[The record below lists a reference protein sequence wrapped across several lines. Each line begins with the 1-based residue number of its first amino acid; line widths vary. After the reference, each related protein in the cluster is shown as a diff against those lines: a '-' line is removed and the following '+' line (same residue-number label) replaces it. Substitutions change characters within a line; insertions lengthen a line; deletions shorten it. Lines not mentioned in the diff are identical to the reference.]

1 MVSKKQSDLWNKGA
15 SKTRTPSTATRP
27 TVTNPFVAKRSREDL
42 EEEVRRR
49 YGQTYERDAD
59 DGERDFLDRLSNLTA
74 NRRRN
79 KQLRQNEQDSLFER
93 NLYSMQRRSDL
104 DQLAAA
110 GRQRFANGAFDLTS
124 MTGKSAEEQGVV
136 GETRDDAFHQNAY
149 DFMTPEQ
156 RGIYE
161 AFIGLGD
168 RKSAKR
174 YLASIEEGLQQQ
186 AADKLLQTIQP
197 GNIEN
202 AQDFADVTRLGVRSG
217 IGRFETG
224 VQQLVNPNAVS
235 KNYTEMAFEEARK
248 DMSGATGVVADLA
261 NTVGFMLLPAG
272 GSMVLGLAGGAG
284 LAGSAGV
291 KALSAS
297 LFGAAS
303 GGSTYND
310 MLKENPGA
318 DKFDAK
324 VYSVIN
330 GALEGSLQYLLG
342 GIGKLGAGGLS
353 KVTGKT
359 ISGAVAKK
367 LSNVAKASANTPAV
381 KGLIKA
387 LVGGG
392 KWAAG
397 ASDEALEE
405 WLQAVLDPVMRNYV
419 LGENNEVK
427 LFGEDQ
433 LYAAFLG
440 ALGATVMNA
449 PNNVSSFANA
459 EQILNETM
467 AKQEAKAAARANKNQ
482 PANAEAQAIPEATK
496 EQIEAHMDN
505 PDVKDLV
512 IQINRLE
519 AGIATGKSR
528 HNDSPTGRKAQ
539 LAKAKKDLATLIAK
553 LEQQQAPEQAAPADI
568 PEMPKAPVENEE
580 AIETLMRELGNVQD
594 TDEAQP
600 SGEQQLGE
608 QARERA
614 LQLQEEL
621 GLTEEAPVEDE
632 ALPAEDEALPV
643 EDEELPDEELP
654 DEELPA
660 GEEEEYEGYTLE
672 ETVDRFRADIAEA
685 KRNRKVM
692 RGEGY
697 DYNQYIKMLEINF
710 RHDAAELGMSE
721 AEIEAIINSEGSTTR
736 TVNRKEKVA
745 PNPTETASEAVT
757 DEDIDELLNEEPA
770 PVENPVESKQATD
783 GIDNIRDIADAVANE
798 EMDVN
803 EGYDEIRDLLNQMDQ
818 EREAAGEAVGVAT
831 EPEVTVTEGRIEV
844 RFPKWPGRKTTDELR
859 KAGFKWDKEAG
870 IWFGGENNTNRA
882 LVERLTGVK
891 LTEDEFKPEVR
902 RIPKEELDNGG
913 RRNGLSDEVLGRQYE
928 NDDADTVGP
937 VFGSY
942 GQGRGV
948 QKEGEG
954 VSREER
960 QNEAKFKR
968 AEYVRKSNLPKTHIS
983 VVADKYY
990 RNIDCD
996 RTDFP
1001 EDFLDTVDPAAIEWQ
1016 PLFNARN
1023 KLEQYKAKHRNRS
1036 NIKLRF
1042 YALSNINPIDPSEPY
1057 AYPSGTI
1064 NKRTGEVWIEVG
1076 HATDEEI
1083 ERSLDH
1089 EYFHDARGN
1098 NPGFMEYIQA
1108 KLWESGLLNG
1118 ELFDVVTTIIDP
1130 MWDSEYTEPNQT
1142 IYDTYSAYVE
1152 EFLGELFAGRPD
1164 WGMRQG
1170 DMDAILPADKIKSL
1184 QNVVRNA
1191 VDEYFDIKT
1200 QGDINDII
1208 NLVQKAKD
1216 NGVYQYHTAKEQDIR
1231 TRNELRDVYNKVKT
1245 EIYSLQNVDDETL
1258 DALSEWAL
1266 TIGTGRFMA
1275 GQDIDSKS
1283 NYIVFLAESL
1293 LDDIYYQGKS
1303 VDIASK
1309 VRLIADEVKALADW
1323 CDKNGNIA
1331 YDIIER
1337 FSDTALNS
1345 TTREDN
1351 LKKQVPEN
1359 QKAFEPLKNHEY
1371 KPESMDETTAKAWEW
1386 VEKHGGTNDDITE
1399 PYTTLMNK
1407 KGEWKPTEMEA
1418 ALVMFGS
1425 LAQNG
1430 DENSASALA
1439 AKIIGQAPDFGRV
1452 INYFKILQRY
1462 MPNAVSAIS
1471 RSIADQIDVELTD
1484 EEKANIDLCDR
1495 IAKQGFISDSVKT
1508 AATPEFREWLEEA
1521 SEYVDRGQLD
1531 ATTAAYAAAMSLVT
1545 AKQPSTA
1552 RQKFRALQRIS
1563 LLSNPKTHFRN
1574 ILGNVAEQAGSIMSR
1589 PGADLTDR
1597 FISRFTNQRTFGSG
1611 GAEAFAKAVTD
1622 SVEKAVMDHAL
1633 GINTVGNK
1641 FDEDTINRS
1650 GLQQLARQ
1658 NAFDEKTHKALRN
1671 GISRVA
1677 NNIDHLIGLGLS
1689 IGDAPFLI
1697 GTYEAALAQ
1706 IMNANNA
1713 TEATE
1718 EMMDTAW
1725 DVAFRRTFRD
1735 NNAVTKA
1742 LTGIRN
1748 SLPFIGETIAPYVQT
1763 PVNVV
1768 LTAIQYS
1775 PIGVGEAFFKAF
1787 VDLGGSTSLRTQLKN
1802 NESTMKTQRQIAEL
1816 VGRGALGTAAMLVGA
1831 LLASAGRITGD
1842 DDDIDS
1848 QKEKNWNTA
1857 TGRKGSSIKIGDT
1870 YIDPSSLQSLST
1882 PIMAGAA
1889 AYEGKEEG
1897 DGIDWAGILGAAVKA
1912 SMKMGNTMLE
1922 MPVLQGV
1929 ADLFSG
1935 NYDNGELLAGALSL
1949 AGNAATQVVPF
1960 GSLLKQ
1966 AGKAVDP
1973 YSRVQSEI
1981 NAGPGER
1988 VLKSTVNNLKTMTPW
2003 SRKTLSQR
2011 YDVLGNPIKNDASDN
2026 AAERLYNSFINPFNT
2041 SKENTNEVTDEI
2053 DRLYAALQ
2061 DTDVLPSAAGNS
2073 ISYGGEKYK
2082 FTSAEKQ
2089 EYQRVEGESNAE
2101 ILSSLVNSEAYD
2113 QLTDEEK
2120 AKVLSSIYDYSSNK
2134 AKADYLKKQGVEYES
2149 DAKWMDSIDSIV
2161 ETGVDIGSAM
2171 VYRYELNQI
2180 DGADE
2185 QAKYIMSLPIS
2196 ADQKKAFDTQ
2206 FVDKFGFHPI
2216 TDDRDYTS
2224 EDTLALSMTSDSG
2237 RGKYDRVFS
2246 GDWTAPSGN
2255 SYRSLSGVEFGELYD
2270 ACYFKSSPTKA
2281 ESIESIRNMLMEK
2294 WGLDDYSATTLATDF
2309 RAVMGSKKY

>member
-1 MVSKKQSDLWNKGA
+1 MVSKKQSNLWNKGA
-15 SKTRTPSTATRP
+15 TKAKTSP
-27 TVTNPFVAKRSREDL
+27 TVTQPTVTSPSVTRRSREDL

-49 YGQTYERDAD
+49 YGQTYERDAN

-79 KQLRQNEQDSLFER
+79 KQLRQNERDSLFER
-93 NLYSMQRRSDL
+93 NLYATQHRNDL
-104 DQLAAA
+104 DQLAEA
-110 GRQRFANGAFDLTS
+110 GRRKLGNGAFDLTN
-124 MTGKSAEEQGVV
+124 MTGKSAEERGVV

-156 RGIYE
+156 RNIYD
-161 AFIGLGD
+161 AFLGLGD
-168 RKSAKR
+168 RQSAKR
-174 YLASIEEGLQQQ
+174 YLASIEGGLQQQ
-186 AADKLLQTIQP
+186 AADKLMETIQP

-202 AQDFADVTRLGVRSG
+202 LRDFADVTRLGVRSG

-224 VQQLVNPNAVS
+224 VQQLTNPDAVA
-235 KNYTEMAFEEARK
+235 KNYTELAFEEARK
-248 DMSGATGVVADLA
+248 GMSGATGVIADLS
-261 NTVGFMLLPAG
+261 NTVGFMLLPVG
-272 GSMVLGLAGGAG
+272 GSFVLGLAGGAG
-284 LAGSAGV
+284 LAASNGV

-310 MLKENPGA
+310 LLREDPSA
-318 DKFDAK
+318 DKFSAK
-324 VYSVIN
+324 AYSIIN
-330 GALEGSLQYLLG
+330 GALEGSLQYALG
-342 GIGKLGAGGLS
+342 GIGKLGAGGL
-353 KVTGKT
+353 VRATGKT
-359 ISGAVAKK
+359 VAGSIAKK

-419 LGENNEVK
+419 LGENNEVQ

-449 PNNVSSFANA
+449 PSNISDTVNA
-459 EQILNETM
+459 QQVLEDTI
-467 AKQEAKAAARANKNQ
+467 AKQEAKAAAKANKGNKNQ
-482 PANAEAQAIPEATK
+482 PANAEAQAVPEATK

-539 LAKAKKDLATLIAK
+539 LAKAKKDLAELITK
-553 LEQQQAPEQAAPADI
+553 LEQAQTPEQAPEQTQEQVPVDNAAGI
-568 PEMPKAPVENEE
+568 PGPPPAPVGNEE
-580 AIETLMRELGNVQD
+580 APEASGYGSLRNYATQAESSPAPVNNRSGFDLINKGLEMGRGEQGRELVQEGMRNGTEGIISPPVD
-594 TDEAQP
+594 TT
-600 SGEQQLGE
+600 
-608 QARERA
+608 R
-614 LQLQEEL
+614 
-621 GLTEEAPVEDE
+621 
-632 ALPAEDEALPV
+632 
-643 EDEELPDEELP
+643 
-654 DEELPA
+654 PA
-660 GEEEEYEGYTLE
+660 GERQAARPRNLSPAETRRQNIRDNHNDIQDILADGEARGLVDAEVANSIREALDSQAETALEDLDKRAERAVPLEVYNRMSAYLERQKDYLSPEEYEVRKQALE
-672 ETVDRFRADIAEA
+672 DAYNRDAKEVGLSEEEANSELTNSRMANADIDEVLDTRYSINRNGKTTEDEQVDRLIDALIERLQGRGNLDSFERTAMAEDVAGSQTGRSISVNENLRGTAEEANAVAHETGHLAARIDSKLAPDILEI
-685 KRNRKVM
+685 M

-697 DYNQYIKMLEINF
+697 DVESMVEERRNAYREDF
-710 RHDAAELGMSE
+710 ERLGIAFDE
-721 AEIEAIINSEGSTTR
+721 NKNDTAFFEEE
-736 TVNRKEKVA
+736 VA
-745 PNPTETASEAVT
+745 MGFIGDICENNP
-757 DEDIDELLNEEPA
+757 ELLNKIAAEQPGLIQRILDALRKIVDTLTGRERDA
-770 PVENPVESKQATD
+770 CEVTIERLNSALNNNSS
-783 GIDNIRDIADAVANE
+783 IDNQTTLGYNSYSLNGNERTENGREQYESSNSTDIGARPEGPVQGLSGPAVSE
-798 EMDVN
+798 DYS
-803 EGYDEIRDLLNQMDQ
+803 G
-818 EREAAGEAVGVAT
+818 RE
-831 EPEVTVTEGRIEV
+831 
-844 RFPKWPGRKTTDELR
+844 
-859 KAGFKWDKEAG
+859 
-870 IWFGGENNTNRA
+870 
-882 LVERLTGVK
+882 
-891 LTEDEFKPEVR
+891 
-902 RIPKEELDNGG
+902 GG
-913 RRNGLSDEVLGRQYE
+913 RNGRRRNPEL
-928 NDDADTVGP
+928 A
-937 VFGSY
+937 
-942 GQGRGV
+942 RGV
-948 QKEGEG
+948 L
-954 VSREER
+954 
-960 QNEAKFKR
+960 A
-968 AEYVRKSNLPKTHIS
+968 
-983 VVADKYY
+983 
-990 RNIDCD
+990 
-996 RTDFP
+996 
-1001 EDFLDTVDPAAIEWQ
+1001 
-1016 PLFNARN
+1016 
-1023 KLEQYKAKHRNRS
+1023 LEQRGKSFTDLENTQ
-1036 NIKLRF
+1036 
-1042 YALSNINPIDPSEPY
+1042 DP
-1057 AYPSGTI
+1057 
-1064 NKRTGEVWIEVG
+1064 
-1076 HATDEEI
+1076 
-1083 ERSLDH
+1083 
-1089 EYFHDARGN
+1089 EYFHSRIGEAKQANPYGAFVEQKEVEKYSEMTLLIDSTGTTGAAVTKSGDIVSVFKDPRSPVKGAMTSILFSAIANGGKKLDNFNSSVLSNMYAQHGFVPVARTA
-1098 NPGFMEYIQA
+1098 FV
-1108 KLWESGLLNG
+1108 
-1118 ELFDVVTTIIDP
+1118 D
-1130 MWDSEYTEPNQT
+1130 
-1142 IYDTYSAYVE
+1142 
-1152 EFLGELFAGRPD
+1152 EFAPDDWNYERDGRPD
-1164 WGMRQG
+1164 IVFWVHNG
-1170 DMDAILPADKIKSL
+1170 DSL
-1184 QNVVRNA
+1184 ETIA
-1191 VDEYFDIKT
+1191 
-1200 QGDINDII
+1200 
-1208 NLVQKAKD
+1208 
-1216 NGVYQYHTAKEQDIR
+1216 
-1231 TRNELRDVYNKVKT
+1231 NK
-1245 EIYSLQNVDDETL
+1245 
-1258 DALSEWAL
+1258 
-1266 TIGTGRFMA
+1266 IGTYERP
-1275 GQDIDSKS
+1275 DYDSLPMFDD
-1283 NYIVFLAESL
+1283 YDQAEAYRDSL
-1293 LDDIYYQGKS
+1293 ISEENNEDATRYSIK
-1303 VDIASK
+1303 
-1309 VRLIADEVKALADW
+1309 R
-1323 CDKNGNIA
+1323 
-1331 YDIIER
+1331 R
-1337 FSDTALNS
+1337 NS
-1345 TTREDN
+1345 TTKEEN
-1351 LKKQVPEN
+1351 LDKLVPEN
-1359 QKAFEPLKNHEY
+1359 REALEPLKNHRY
-1371 KPESMDETTAKAWEW
+1371 KPESMDETTAKAWGW
-1386 VEKHGGTNDDITE
+1386 IEKHGGTNDDITE
-1399 PYTTLMNK
+1399 PYTSLMNK

-1462 MPNAVSAIS
+1462 MPNAVSSIS

-1484 EEKANIDLCDR
+1484 AEKDNIDLCDR

-1589 PGADLTDR
+1589 PGADLADR
-1597 FISRFTNQRTFGSG
+1597 FISKFTNQRTFGSG

-1622 SVEKAVMDHAL
+1622 SVEKAVMDKVL

-1641 FDEDTINRS
+1641 FDEDTVNRS
-1650 GLQQLARQ
+1650 GLLQLARQ

-1697 GTYEAALAQ
+1697 GTYEAALTQ

-1775 PIGVGEAFFKAF
+1775 PIGFGEAIFKAF
-1787 VDLGGSTSLRTQLKN
+1787 VDLGGNTSLRTQLKN
-1802 NESTMKTQRQIAEL
+1802 KESTMKTQRQIAEL

-1897 DGIDWAGILGAAVKA
+1897 DGTDWAGILGAAVKA

-1988 VLKSTVNNLKTMTPW
+1988 VLKSTVNNLKTMLPGT
-2003 SRKTLSQR
+2003 RKTLSQR

-2026 AAERLYNSFINPFNT
+2026 VAERLYNSFINPFNT

-2120 AKVLSSIYDYSSNK
+2120 AKVLSSVYDYSSSK

-2185 QAKYIMSLPIS
+2185 QAKYIMSLPIA

-2237 RGKYDRVFS
+2237 RGKFDRVFS

-2270 ACYFKSSPTKA
+2270 ACYFKQSPTKA
-2281 ESIESIRNMLMEK
+2281 ESIESLRKMLMEK
-2294 WGLDDYSATTLATDF
+2294 WGLDDYTATTLATDF
-2309 RAVMGSKKY
+2309 REVMGSKKY

>member
-1 MVSKKQSDLWNKGA
+1 MVKPLSDREKKKIAKKANAQSKASSQKTTSGSSSSSSIYNNSARKSARQAETGRTPTTTKSNSSSRGSGFEPDSVARSGKTRSQLLSELDRKYGQDFSKKDIH
-15 SKTRTPSTATRP
+15 
-27 TVTNPFVAKRSREDL
+27 
-42 EEEVRRR
+42 
-49 YGQTYERDAD
+49 
-59 DGERDFLDRLSNLTA
+59 DGNRDFLDRIDNLTTKTRF
-74 NRRRN
+74 NRQVRNNEKEAQYNHNLMALQRRN
-79 KQLRQNEQDSLFER
+79 
-93 NLYSMQRRSDL
+93 DL
-104 DQLAAA
+104 DDLAAA
-110 GRQRFANGAFDLTS
+110 GRKRFANGAFDLTDR
-124 MTGKSAEEQGVV
+124 TGKTVEELGVRP
-136 GETRDDAFHQNAY
+136 ETRDDVFNQNAY

-156 RGIYE
+156 RSIYE

-168 RKSAKR
+168 RRSANR

-202 AQDFADVTRLGVRSG
+202 VQDFADVTRLGVRSG

-224 VQQLVNPNAVS
+224 VQQLVNPDAVS
-235 KNYTEMAFEEARK
+235 KNYTEMAFEEGRK
-248 DMSGATGVVADLA
+248 NMSGVTGIVADLS

-284 LAGSAGV
+284 LAASKAASNGI
-291 KALSAS
+291 KALSAA

-310 MLKENPGA
+310 VLREDPTG

-324 VYSVIN
+324 VYSIIN

-342 GIGKLGAGGLS
+342 GIGKLGAGGLF
-353 KVTGKT
+353 KATGKS

-449 PNNVSSFANA
+449 PSNVGSFANA
-459 EQILNETM
+459 EQILNETV

-482 PANAEAQAIPEATK
+482 PTNAEAQAIPEATK

-539 LAKAKKDLATLIAK
+539 LAKAKKDLAALIAK
-553 LEQQQAPEQAAPADI
+553 LEQAQTPEQVPEQVPVDNAAGIPGPPPAPVSNNTQNQQVTDENIAEVLTEEPASADNRNGIDLVNKGLEMARGERGRGLVQEGMRNGTEGIISPPVDITRPAGERQEPQPRNLSPAETRRQNMQNSRNEAQDIIDDGEANGLIDSEVADSLREALDSQAETALEGLNNRAEQSVPFEIYRRGMDYLERQKQYLSPEEYDSRAQQLEDNFRRDAAEAGFSEEEIDSALLSMRTEMAQVTDADIDEAFSEAGESTPPVENIQGNLNEINAEEEMDNGEQASRNLYANGTAQRSPRDDVGEGVGLLQKMVGQAVGKENRAAETARRREYVATVKGIENVTIPPSLISNNKSGHIKVLPDNFIDEIDKSAPEWQSVIRAYEEAKAKGLESNLVFYSDESYDPNSQESIEKTALGCYYADTDTMWVNVTRSDNPYQTYQHEYYHFLVNKDNHLRHYI
-568 PEMPKAPVENEE
+568 RAKLRESGLSNKDLFRIVDQIIRPSWSEEYEKIFGPQDSDALYLLYDAYADEAIAELYSVEDASNSSLLSTIKNKLNIDMNEYIDVVKGAVVDYNNKSGINDMSILSTIVNGYDDGTLGYQNYKRKEIALKGKILDETYDNYVFIQENEE
-580 AIETLMRELGNVQD
+580 AISD
-594 TDEAQP
+594 YDEVI
-600 SGEQQLGE
+600 L
-608 QARERA
+608 
-614 LQLQEEL
+614 
-621 GLTEEAPVEDE
+621 
-632 ALPAEDEALPV
+632 
-643 EDEELPDEELP
+643 
-654 DEELPA
+654 
-660 GEEEEYEGYTLE
+660 Y
-672 ETVDRFRADIAEA
+672 
-685 KRNRKVM
+685 
-692 RGEGY
+692 
-697 DYNQYIKMLEINF
+697 
-710 RHDAAELGMSE
+710 
-721 AEIEAIINSEGSTTR
+721 
-736 TVNRKEKVA
+736 
-745 PNPTETASEAVT
+745 
-757 DEDIDELLNEEPA
+757 
-770 PVENPVESKQATD
+770 
-783 GIDNIRDIADAVANE
+783 IRDIADAVPESNYVSRFPLDVDKRLNE
-798 EMDVN
+798 QWQHIKD
-803 EGYDEIRDLLNQMDQ
+803 DI
-818 EREAAGEAVGVAT
+818 EAAKMAGEKAEIAPRLREMLHMLAEAEFAAGRSGGVL
-831 EPEVTVTEGRIEV
+831 ESRDVSQSV
-844 RFPKWPGRKTTDELR
+844 KTA
-859 KAGFKWDKEAG
+859 K
-870 IWFGGENNTNRA
+870 TNR
-882 LVERLTGVK
+882 
-891 LTEDEFKPEVR
+891 
-902 RIPKEELDNGG
+902 
-913 RRNGLSDEVLGRQYE
+913 
-928 NDDADTVGP
+928 
-937 VFGSY
+937 
-942 GQGRGV
+942 
-948 QKEGEG
+948 
-954 VSREER
+954 
-960 QNEAKFKR
+960 
-968 AEYVRKSNLPKTHIS
+968 
-983 VVADKYY
+983 
-990 RNIDCD
+990 
-996 RTDFP
+996 
-1001 EDFLDTVDPAAIEWQ
+1001 
-1016 PLFNARN
+1016 
-1023 KLEQYKAKHRNRS
+1023 
-1036 NIKLRF
+1036 
-1042 YALSNINPIDPSEPY
+1042 
-1057 AYPSGTI
+1057 
-1064 NKRTGEVWIEVG
+1064 
-1076 HATDEEI
+1076 
-1083 ERSLDH
+1083 
-1089 EYFHDARGN
+1089 
-1098 NPGFMEYIQA
+1098 
-1108 KLWESGLLNG
+1108 
-1118 ELFDVVTTIIDP
+1118 
-1130 MWDSEYTEPNQT
+1130 
-1142 IYDTYSAYVE
+1142 
-1152 EFLGELFAGRPD
+1152 
-1164 WGMRQG
+1164 
-1170 DMDAILPADKIKSL
+1170 
-1184 QNVVRNA
+1184 
-1191 VDEYFDIKT
+1191 
-1200 QGDINDII
+1200 
-1208 NLVQKAKD
+1208 
-1216 NGVYQYHTAKEQDIR
+1216 
-1231 TRNELRDVYNKVKT
+1231 
-1245 EIYSLQNVDDETL
+1245 
-1258 DALSEWAL
+1258 
-1266 TIGTGRFMA
+1266 
-1275 GQDIDSKS
+1275 
-1283 NYIVFLAESL
+1283 
-1293 LDDIYYQGKS
+1293 
-1303 VDIASK
+1303 
-1309 VRLIADEVKALADW
+1309 
-1323 CDKNGNIA
+1323 
-1331 YDIIER
+1331 
-1337 FSDTALNS
+1337 NS
-1345 TTREDN
+1345 TTKEEN
-1351 LKKQVPEN
+1351 LDKLVPEN
-1359 QKAFEPLKNHEY
+1359 REALEPLKNHRY
-1371 KPESMDETTAKAWEW
+1371 KPESMDETTAKAWGW
-1386 VEKHGGTNDDITE
+1386 IEKHGGTNDDITE
-1399 PYTTLMNK
+1399 PYTSLMNK

-1552 RQKFRALQRIS
+1552 RQKFRAFQRIS

-1597 FISRFTNQRTFGSG
+1597 FISKFTNQRTFGSG

-1697 GTYEAALAQ
+1697 GTYEAALTQ

-1775 PIGVGEAFFKAF
+1775 PIGLGEAFFKAF

-1857 TGRKGSSIKIGDT
+1857 TGRKGSSIKVGDT

-1897 DGIDWAGILGAAVKA
+1897 DGTDWAGILGAAVKA

-1988 VLKSTVNNLKTMTPW
+1988 VLKSTVNNLKTMLPGT
-2003 SRKTLSQR
+2003 RKTLSQR

-2026 AAERLYNSFINPFNT
+2026 VAERLYNSFINPFNT

-2281 ESIESIRNMLMEK
+2281 ESIESIRKMLMEK
-2294 WGLDDYSATTLATDF
+2294 WGLDDYSATALATDF

>member
-1 MVSKKQSDLWNKGA
+1 MALKNKKDLWNKTNTLSK
-15 SKTRTPSTATRP
+15 SKTASVKPAASTVPSTGRYASGVGAMT
-27 TVTNPFVAKRSREDL
+27 
-42 EEEVRRR
+42 EEELDRELERR
-49 YGQTYERDAD
+49 YGQSFTKRDTS
-59 DGERDFLDRLSNLTA
+59 DGDRDLIDRIANLTVRSRE
-74 NRRRN
+74 NR
-79 KQLRQNEQDSLFER
+79 QIRQNQQDSLYRR
-93 NLYSMQRRSDL
+93 NLYSMQHRNDL

-110 GRQRFANGAFDLTS
+110 GRQRFANGVFDLTDR
-124 MTGKSAEEQGVV
+124 TGKTVEELGVRP
-136 GETRDDAFHQNAY
+136 ETRDDVFNQNIY
-149 DFMTPEQ
+149 DYMTPQQ
-156 RGIYE
+156 RSTYE

-168 RKSAKR
+168 RQSAKK

-202 AQDFADVTRLGVRSG
+202 VQDFVDVTRLGVRSG

-248 DMSGATGVVADLA
+248 NMSGATGIVADLA

-310 MLKENPGA
+310 MLKENPGT

-324 VYSVIN
+324 VYSIIN
-330 GALEGSLQYLLG
+330 GALEGSLQYALG
-342 GIGKLGAGGLS
+342 GIGKLGVGGLS

-449 PNNVSSFANA
+449 PSNVGSFANA
-459 EQILNETM
+459 EQILNETV

-553 LEQQQAPEQAAPADI
+553 LEQQQAPEQAAPANI

-654 DEELPA
+654 DEELSA

-710 RHDAAELGMSE
+710 RHDAAELGMSK

-770 PVENPVESKQATD
+770 SAEEPVEPRQPVGDME
-783 GIDNIRDIADAVANE
+783 NIRDIAEAVANE

-803 EGYDEIRDLLNQMDQ
+803 EGYDEIRDLLNQRDA

-891 LTEDEFKPEVR
+891 LTEDEFKPTVT
-902 RIPKEELDNGG
+902 RIPKEELNNDGKQKTEGTDTLRKAVNREDSSLEPETISGVF
-913 RRNGLSDEVLGRQYE
+913 DEGRQTNGE
-928 NDDADTVGP
+928 QQLEGDALWRTKRIKRMQMSHLWDIKHEDASVIHP
-937 VFGSY
+937 NLA
-942 GQGRGV
+942 GR
-948 QKEGEG
+948 KI
-954 VSREER
+954 
-960 QNEAKFKR
+960 
-968 AEYVRKSNLPKTHIS
+968 Y
-983 VVADKYY
+983 
-990 RNIDCD
+990 
-996 RTDFP
+996 
-1001 EDFLDTVDPAAIEWQ
+1001 
-1016 PLFNARN
+1016 
-1023 KLEQYKAKHRNRS
+1023 
-1036 NIKLRF
+1036 
-1042 YALSNINPIDPSEPY
+1042 
-1057 AYPSGTI
+1057 TI
-1064 NKRTGEVWIEVG
+1064 G
-1076 HATDEEI
+1076 
-1083 ERSLDH
+1083 ERSLNHFLNNNSNAEKWQLFRDATEQYNVEVTELPEDNRPDFRFFVGDGQVNDLGFYVPDTNTIWVNVSSNEPGDVTVRH
-1089 EYFHDARGN
+1089 EIFHYKLADPDFYDYTLDELHKAGITEEHIETIVANYIAPTWNYYYGQYNAHGN
-1098 NPGFMEYIQA
+1098 TEEQEAY
-1108 KLWESGLLNG
+1108 KSYVK
-1118 ELFDVVTTIIDP
+1118 ELMCELYCRDNHTATII
-1130 MWDSEYTEPNQT
+1130 
-1142 IYDTYSAYVE
+1142 
-1152 EFLGELFAGRPD
+1152 
-1164 WGMRQG
+1164 
-1170 DMDAILPADKIKSL
+1170 
-1184 QNVVRNA
+1184 
-1191 VDEYFDIKT
+1191 
-1200 QGDINDII
+1200 GDILREDVIFTDEGEKTSALKLYYGNSAERAATRWQDSVIHSAIKYQFSPSINNNNSQGASNDS
-1208 NLVQKAKD
+1208 
-1216 NGVYQYHTAKEQDIR
+1216 G
-1231 TRNELRDVYNKVKT
+1231 
-1245 EIYSLQNVDDETL
+1245 TL
-1258 DALSEWAL
+1258 S
-1266 TIGTGRFMA
+1266 
-1275 GQDIDSKS
+1275 
-1283 NYIVFLAESL
+1283 
-1293 LDDIYYQGKS
+1293 
-1303 VDIASK
+1303 IAPRM
-1309 VRLIADEVKALADW
+1309 V
-1323 CDKNGNIA
+1323 
-1331 YDIIER
+1331 
-1337 FSDTALNS
+1337 DTALNS
-1345 TTREDN
+1345 TTKEEN
-1351 LKKQVPEN
+1351 LDKLVPEN
-1359 QKAFEPLKNHEY
+1359 REALEPLKNHRY
-1371 KPESMDETTAKAWEW
+1371 KPESMDETTAKAWGW
-1386 VEKHGGTNDDITE
+1386 IEKHGGTDNDITE
-1399 PYTTLMNK
+1399 PYTSLMNK

-1597 FISRFTNQRTFGSG
+1597 FISKFTNQRTFGSG

-1857 TGRKGSSIKIGDT
+1857 TGRKGSSIKVGDT

-1897 DGIDWAGILGAAVKA
+1897 DGTDWAGILGAAVKA

-1988 VLKSTVNNLKTMTPW
+1988 VLKSTVNNLKTMLPGT
-2003 SRKTLSQR
+2003 RKTLSQR

-2026 AAERLYNSFINPFNT
+2026 VAERLYNSFINPFNT

-2101 ILSSLVNSEAYD
+2101 ILSSLVNSDAYD

-2294 WGLDDYSATTLATDF
+2294 WGLDDYTATTLATDF

>member
-1 MVSKKQSDLWNKGA
+1 MVKPLSDREKKKIAKKANAQSKASSQKTTSGSSSSSSIYNNSARKSARQAETGRTPTTTKSNSSSRGSGFESDSVARSGKTRSQLLSELDRKYGQDFSKKDIH
-15 SKTRTPSTATRP
+15 
-27 TVTNPFVAKRSREDL
+27 
-42 EEEVRRR
+42 
-49 YGQTYERDAD
+49 
-59 DGERDFLDRLSNLTA
+59 DGNRDFLDRIDNLTTKTRF
-74 NRRRN
+74 NRQVRNNEKEAQYNHNLMALQRRN
-79 KQLRQNEQDSLFER
+79 
-93 NLYSMQRRSDL
+93 DL
-104 DQLAAA
+104 DDLAAA
-110 GRQRFANGAFDLTS
+110 GRKKFANGAFDLTDR
-124 MTGKSAEEQGVV
+124 TGKTVEELGVRP
-136 GETRDDAFHQNAY
+136 ETRDDVFNQNAY

-156 RGIYE
+156 RSIYE

-168 RKSAKR
+168 RRSAKR
-174 YLASIEEGLQQQ
+174 YLASIEGGLQQQ
-186 AADKLLQTIQP
+186 AADKLMETIQP

-202 AQDFADVTRLGVRSG
+202 LQDFADVTRLGVRSG

-224 VQQLVNPNAVS
+224 VQQLTNPDAVA
-235 KNYTEMAFEEARK
+235 KNYTELAFEEARK
-248 DMSGATGVVADLA
+248 GMSGATGVIADLS
-261 NTVGFMLLPAG
+261 NTVGFMLLPVG
-272 GSMVLGLAGGAG
+272 GSFVLGLAGGAG
-284 LAGSAGV
+284 LAASNGV

-310 MLKENPGA
+310 LLREDPSA
-318 DKFDAK
+318 DKFSAK
-324 VYSVIN
+324 AYSIIN
-330 GALEGSLQYLLG
+330 GALEGSLQYALG
-342 GIGKLGAGGLS
+342 GIGKLGAGGLMRA
-353 KVTGKT
+353 TGKT
-359 ISGAVAKK
+359 VTGSIAKK

-419 LGENNEVK
+419 LGENNEVQ
-427 LFGEDQ
+427 LFGEEQ

-449 PNNVSSFANA
+449 PSNISDTVNA
-459 EQILNETM
+459 QQVLEDTI
-467 AKQEAKAAARANKNQ
+467 AKQEAKAAAKANKGNKNQ
-482 PANAEAQAIPEATK
+482 PANTEAQAVPEATK

-528 HNDSPTGRKAQ
+528 HNDSPTGRKVQ
-539 LAKAKKDLATLIAK
+539 LAKAKKDLAELIAK
-553 LEQQQAPEQAAPADI
+553 LEQAQTPEQAPEQTQEQVPVDNAAGI
-568 PEMPKAPVENEE
+568 PGPPPAPVGNEE
-580 AIETLMRELGNVQD
+580 APEDSGYGSLRNYATQAESSPAPVNNRSGFDLINKGLEMGRGEQGRELVQEGMRNGTEGIISPPVD
-594 TDEAQP
+594 TT
-600 SGEQQLGE
+600 
-608 QARERA
+608 R
-614 LQLQEEL
+614 
-621 GLTEEAPVEDE
+621 
-632 ALPAEDEALPV
+632 
-643 EDEELPDEELP
+643 
-654 DEELPA
+654 PA
-660 GEEEEYEGYTLE
+660 GERQAARPRNLSPAETRRQNIRDNHNDIQDILADGEAKGLVDAEVANSIREALDSQAETALEDLDKRAERAVPLEVYNRMSAYLERQKDYLSPEEYAVRKQALEDAYNRDAKEVGLSEEEANSELTNSRMANADIDEVLDTRYSINRNGKTTEDE
-672 ETVDRFRADIAEA
+672 QVDRLIDALIERLQGRGNLDSFERTAMAEDVAGSQTGRSISVNENLRGTAEEANAVAHETGHLAARIDSKLAPDILEI
-685 KRNRKVM
+685 M

-697 DYNQYIKMLEINF
+697 DVESMVEERRNAYREDF
-710 RHDAAELGMSE
+710 ERLGIAFDE
-721 AEIEAIINSEGSTTR
+721 NKNDTAFFEEE
-736 TVNRKEKVA
+736 VA
-745 PNPTETASEAVT
+745 MGFIGDICENNP
-757 DEDIDELLNEEPA
+757 ELLNKIAAEQPGLIQRILDALRKIVDTLTGRERDA
-770 PVENPVESKQATD
+770 CEVTIERLNSALNNNSS
-783 GIDNIRDIADAVANE
+783 IDNQTTLGYNSYSLNGNERTENGREQYESSNSTDIGTRPEGSVQGLSGPAVSE
-798 EMDVN
+798 DYS
-803 EGYDEIRDLLNQMDQ
+803 G
-818 EREAAGEAVGVAT
+818 RE
-831 EPEVTVTEGRIEV
+831 
-844 RFPKWPGRKTTDELR
+844 
-859 KAGFKWDKEAG
+859 
-870 IWFGGENNTNRA
+870 
-882 LVERLTGVK
+882 
-891 LTEDEFKPEVR
+891 
-902 RIPKEELDNGG
+902 GG
-913 RRNGLSDEVLGRQYE
+913 RNGRRRNPEL
-928 NDDADTVGP
+928 A
-937 VFGSY
+937 
-942 GQGRGV
+942 RGV
-948 QKEGEG
+948 LAL
-954 VSREER
+954 ER
-960 QNEAKFKR
+960 R
-968 AEYVRKSNLPKTHIS
+968 GKSF
-983 VVADKYY
+983 
-990 RNIDCD
+990 
-996 RTDFP
+996 TDL
-1001 EDFLDTVDPAAIEWQ
+1001 ENTQDP
-1016 PLFNARN
+1016 
-1023 KLEQYKAKHRNRS
+1023 
-1036 NIKLRF
+1036 
-1042 YALSNINPIDPSEPY
+1042 
-1057 AYPSGTI
+1057 
-1064 NKRTGEVWIEVG
+1064 
-1076 HATDEEI
+1076 
-1083 ERSLDH
+1083 
-1089 EYFHDARGN
+1089 EYFHSRIGEAKQANPYGAFVEQKEVEKYSEMTLLTDSTGTTGAAVTKSGDIVSVFKDPRSPVKGAMTSILFSAIANGGKKLDNFNSSVLSNMYAQHGFVPVARTA
-1098 NPGFMEYIQA
+1098 FV
-1108 KLWESGLLNG
+1108 
-1118 ELFDVVTTIIDP
+1118 D
-1130 MWDSEYTEPNQT
+1130 
-1142 IYDTYSAYVE
+1142 
-1152 EFLGELFAGRPD
+1152 EFAPDDWNYERDGRPD
-1164 WGMRQG
+1164 IVFWVHNG
-1170 DMDAILPADKIKSL
+1170 DSL
-1184 QNVVRNA
+1184 ETIA
-1191 VDEYFDIKT
+1191 
-1200 QGDINDII
+1200 
-1208 NLVQKAKD
+1208 
-1216 NGVYQYHTAKEQDIR
+1216 
-1231 TRNELRDVYNKVKT
+1231 NK
-1245 EIYSLQNVDDETL
+1245 
-1258 DALSEWAL
+1258 
-1266 TIGTGRFMA
+1266 IGTYERP
-1275 GQDIDSKS
+1275 DYDSLPMFDD
-1283 NYIVFLAESL
+1283 YDQAEAYRDSL
-1293 LDDIYYQGKS
+1293 ISEENNEDATRYSIK
-1303 VDIASK
+1303 
-1309 VRLIADEVKALADW
+1309 R
-1323 CDKNGNIA
+1323 
-1331 YDIIER
+1331 R
-1337 FSDTALNS
+1337 NS
-1345 TTREDN
+1345 TTKEEN
-1351 LKKQVPEN
+1351 LDKLVPEN
-1359 QKAFEPLKNHEY
+1359 REALEPLKNHRY
-1371 KPESMDETTAKAWEW
+1371 KPESMDETTAKAWGW
-1386 VEKHGGTNDDITE
+1386 IEKHGGTNDDITE
-1399 PYTTLMNK
+1399 PYTSLMNK

-1462 MPNAVSAIS
+1462 MPNAVSSIS

-1484 EEKANIDLCDR
+1484 AEKDNIDLCDR

-1574 ILGNVAEQAGSIMSR
+1574 ILGNVAEQAGSVMSR
-1589 PGADLTDR
+1589 PVADLTDR
-1597 FISRFTNQRTFGSG
+1597 FISKFTNQRTFGSG
-1611 GAEAFAKAVTD
+1611 GGEAFAKAVTD
-1622 SVEKAVMDHAL
+1622 SIEKAVMDKVL

-1641 FDEDTINRS
+1641 FDEDTVNRS
-1650 GLQQLARQ
+1650 GLLQLARQ

-1671 GISRVA
+1671 SISKVA

-1697 GTYEAALAQ
+1697 GTYEAALTQ

-1775 PIGVGEAFFKAF
+1775 PIGFGEAIFKAF
-1787 VDLGGSTSLRTQLKN
+1787 VDLGGSTSLRTQLNN

-1848 QKEKNWNTA
+1848 QKEKNWNKV
-1857 TGRKGSSIKIGDT
+1857 TGRMGSSIKIGDT

-1889 AYEGKEEG
+1889 AYQSGEEEDETGKF
-1897 DGIDWAGILGAAVKA
+1897 IDILAAAAKA

-1966 AGKAVDP
+1966 GAKAVDP

-1981 NAGPGER
+1981 NVGPAER
-1988 VLKSTVNNLKTMTPW
+1988 VLKSTVNNLRAMTPRG
-2003 SRKTLSQR
+2003 RKKLSER

-2041 SKENTNEVTDEI
+2041 SKENANDVTDEI

-2089 EYQRVEGESNAE
+2089 EYQRVEGESNAK

-2113 QLTDEEK
+2113 RLTDEEK
-2120 AKVLSSIYDYSSNK
+2120 AKVLSGVYDYSSNK

-2237 RGKYDRVFS
+2237 RGKFDRVFS

-2270 ACYFKSSPTKA
+2270 ACYFKQSPTKA
-2281 ESIESIRNMLMEK
+2281 ESIESLRKMLMEK
-2294 WGLDDYSATTLATDF
+2294 WGLDDYTAKTMATDF
-2309 RAVMGSKKY
+2309 REVMGSKKY